1 MNWFKASTR
10 FLLIALSA
18 ILVLAGCSSKESSTS
33 NNDGTNSKD
42 QPYQINMAYITFTKI
57 DDLPL
62 VQDEINKIVKKKIN
76 ATVKLVPINAA
87 NYQQQSNL
95 MLTGNEKL
103 DLLVTSSF
111 FGYSTQAAKG
121 QLLAL
126 DDLVQSKGKGILDT
140 VPKRILEGNKVNGK
154 MYGIPSIRDWGSY
167 YGFVMRKDIVD
178 KYKIDLSQVKTFAD
192 LENVFKVVKEKEPT
206 LTPIVNTGITTTAT
220 VLAGGKFD
228 VLGDSLGVVSFKDKK
243 VVNMF
248 EQPEYVDAVNLARKW
263 FKAGYI
269 LKDAATSQ
277 DAAANIVKA
286 NKGFGYFSHM
296 KPGFDVQE
304 KGITG
309 YDMVSVKLSDV
320 YSYTDA
326 ATGFNLS
333 IARNSQNPEKAMEL
347 INLLYTDK
355 DIMNLLDNG
364 IEGKHYQVKSDGT
377 IKLPDNVKESKYVF
391 GQWQIGNN
399 FLTYPWEGNPANYWD
414 VMKKHNDSAIFSPA
428 FGFTFNPDPVKTEMA
443 ASTNVINQYKVGLES
458 GTLDPEKSL
467 PEFNKKLKAA
477 GLDKIIAEKKKQ
489 FEAWKKK
496 Q

>member
-1 MNWFKASTR
+1 MKHFRAITR
-10 FLLIALSA
+10 FLLFVMSA
-18 ILVLAGCSSKESSTS
+18 VLVLAGCSSKESSTS
-33 NNDGTNSKD
+33 NNDGTNSKG

-76 ATVKLVPINAA
+76 ATVKLVPINGA

-126 DDLVQSKGKGILDT
+126 DDLVQSKGKDILST

-154 MYGIPSIRDWGSY
+154 IYGIPSIRDWGSY

-178 KYKIDLSQVKTFAD
+178 KYNIDLSQVKTFAD

-248 EQPEYVDAVNLARKW
+248 EEPEYVDAVNLTRKW

-333 IARNSQNPEKAMEL
+333 IARNSQNPEKAMEF
-347 INLLYTDK
+347 INLLYSDK

-399 FLTYPWEGNPANYWD
+399 FLTYPWEGNPANYWE

-428 FGFTFNPDPVKTEMA
+428 FGFTFDPDPVKTEMA
-443 ASTNVINQYKVGLES
+443 ASTNVINQYKVGIES
-458 GTLDPEKSL
+458 GTLDPGKSL

-477 GLDKIIAEKKKQ
+477 GLDKIMAEKEKQ